1 LVKSVT
7 YLAVPGMPLIQPGD
21 DLAAIVID
29 ALKSAQIELQAGDVA
44 VVAQK
49 IVSKAEGRYVAL
61 KDVMPSERA
70 RTLAGETGKDPRIV
84 EAILF
89 ESEEIVRHRPGV
101 IIAAHRLGYVMA
113 NAGIDQSN
121 IDGSEDG
128 RVLLLP
134 RDPDGSAAAL
144 KAAFDDA
151 FGADTGVIVND
162 SFGRPWRLGVTGVA
176 LGAAGLPPLKDMI
189 GEPDLFGRPM
199 QVTSIAI
206 ADEIAAG
213 ASLLMGQ
220 AAEGLPVVIV
230 RGLELSGPARPAS
243 ALIRPR
249 EQDMFR

>member
-1 LVKSVT
+1 M
-7 YLAVPGMPLIQPGD
+7 AVPGIPLINPGD
-21 DLAAIVID
+21 DLAAIIID
-29 ALKSAQIELQAGDVA
+29 ALKSAQIELQRGDIA
-44 VVAQK
+44 VIAQK

-61 KDVMPSERA
+61 KDIVPSERA
-70 RTLAGETGKDPRIV
+70 RTLARQTGKDPRHV
-84 EAILF
+84 EVILS
-89 ESEEIVRHRPGV
+89 ESGEIVRHRPNI

-121 IDGSEDG
+121 IGSSGDE

-134 RDPDGSAAAL
+134 CNPDRSAAAF
-144 KAAFDDA
+144 KAAFDEA
-151 FGADTGVIVND
+151 FGTDTGVIIND
-162 SFGRPWRLGVTGVA
+162 SFGRPWRMGVAGVA
-176 LGAAGLPPLKDMI
+176 LGAAGLPSLKDMI

-199 QVTSIAI
+199 QVTAIAI

-243 ALIRPR
+243 ALVRPR